1 VDVFEFCVQSR
12 YPPGVPVS
20 RSIADRTR
28 DLVRDEALDLA
39 ADLLV
44 DRGWRGLRLQDVA
57 DGVGVS
63 RQTLY
68 NEFASKQGL
77 AAALV
82 LRRTEDFLAGLEA
95 ALDGED
101 DLYRAWTSAVRT
113 TLDTVARDPLLRV
126 LLTGRG
132 TGDLPPLLTSEAEP
146 IVAAARDRAAG
157 FLLRRRPGL
166 DPATA
171 ASAAEV
177 AARLTVSHLV
187 LPLHPPEVV
196 ADQVATTVVRFL
208 GPATERSLSTDRA
221 RT

>member
-1 VDVFEFCVQSR
+1 VDAIDICVQSG
-12 YPPGVPVS
+12 YAPGMPAP
-20 RSIADRTR
+20 RSIADRAR
-28 DLVRDEALDLA
+28 GLVRDEALDLA

-44 DRGWRGLRLQDVA
+44 HRGWRGLRLQDVA

-68 NEFASKQGL
+68 NEFTSKQGL

-82 LRRTEDFLAGLEA
+82 LRRTEEFLAELEA

-101 DLYRAWTSAVRT
+101 DLYRAWSSAVRT
-113 TLDTVARDPLLRV
+113 TLETVARDPLLRV
-126 LLTGRG
+126 LLTGQG
-132 TGDLPPLLTSEAEP
+132 TEELLPLLTSEAEP
-146 IVAAARDRAAG
+146 IVAAARDRAAR

-166 DPATA
+166 DPAVA

-187 LPLHPPEVV
+187 LPLHPPEAV

-208 GPATERSLSTDRA
+208 G
-221 RT
+221 

>member
-1 VDVFEFCVQSR
+1 
-12 YPPGVPVS
+12 VS
-20 RSIADRTR
+20 ASAPRSFAERTR
-28 DLVRDEALDLA
+28 GLVRDEALDLA

-44 DRGWRGLRLQDVA
+44 ARGWRGLRLQDVA

-82 LRRTEDFLAGLEA
+82 LRRTEEFLAGLEA

-101 DLYRAWTSAVRT
+101 DVYRAWTSAVRT
-113 TLDTVARDPLLRV
+113 TLDTVARDPILRV
-126 LLTGRG
+126 LLTGQG
-132 TGDLPPLLTSEAEP
+132 AEELPLLTSEAEP
-146 IVAAARDRAAG
+146 LVAAARDRGAS
-157 FLLRRRPGL
+157 FLRRRRPGL
-166 DPATA
+166 DPAVA

-177 AARLTVSHLV
+177 AARLTISHLV
-187 LPLHPPEVV
+187 VPLHPPDVV

-208 GPATERSLSTDRA
+208 GEA
-221 RT
+221 